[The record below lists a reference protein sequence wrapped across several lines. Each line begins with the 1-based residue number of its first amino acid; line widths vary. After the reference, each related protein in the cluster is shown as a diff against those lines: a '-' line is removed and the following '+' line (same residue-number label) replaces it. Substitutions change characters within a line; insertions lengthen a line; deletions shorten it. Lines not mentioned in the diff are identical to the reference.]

1 MTSCQ
6 GSCRLIDA
14 YCATRVCFPGN
25 RISDTSLTLLIGAYS
40 VGEIVVASA

>member
-6 GSCRLIDA
+6 ESCRLVDD

-25 RISDTSLTLLIGAYS
+25 RISDTSLTLLVRAYS